1 MKGIPVRELA
11 GGQLQELM
19 DTLLYT
25 ALTPVVENT
34 DLFNPQLAY
43 VLSLLVTNKKR
54 RPCAADPEEAVHYL
68 VQALHAPRDQRMEF
82 IKKLRMERNFIYGF
96 LRNFLAE
103 YERSVVDSYTNML
116 KTVGTPKFDTHQTF
130 LDNMVEG
137 SGASSRTSLY
147 HTVIRVAYV
156 LPEFFAVFDAAVN
169 NFVGFCSKQAQAYV
183 AKNPNHHYDV
193 LDVTQ
198 NFVRAVI
205 VALNKYD
212 CSRGAQAGYVKW
224 WIMHAQTC
232 GSSEHEYGLAYTIP
246 QSQKKRLAVE
256 GASAGATNFSVS
268 LDQQQDEEGSSMHDR
283 LAGPSEDLEHEI
295 NRSRQVVRVAE
306 VAKRVDP
313 YGLSRL
319 QFDMD
324 EVFFP
329 EEIQLMRQHMESEKL

>member
-1 MKGIPVRELA
+1 MTAIPIRELA

-34 DLFNPQLAY
+34 DLFVPQLSY
-43 VLSLLVTNKKR
+43 VLSILVTNKKR
-54 RPCAADPEEAVHYL
+54 RPCAADTEEAVHYL

-82 IKKLRMERNFIYGF
+82 IKKLRMERNFVYGF
-96 LRNFLAE
+96 LRNFLAL
-103 YERSVVDSYTNML
+103 YERSVIDGYTQML
-116 KTVGTPKFDTHQTF
+116 SNVGNAKFDHHCQQ
-130 LDNMVEG
+130 LDNLVEG
-137 SGASSRTSLY
+137 SGASSRASLY
-147 HTVIRVAYV
+147 HTVVRVAYV
-156 LPEFFAVFDAAVN
+156 LPDFFSVFDAAVN
-169 NFVGFCSKQAQAYV
+169 NFVGFCSQQAHSYV
-183 AKNPNHHYDV
+183 AKNPNHQYDV

-198 NFVRAVI
+198 NFVRATI

-246 QSQKKRLAVE
+246 QSQKKRLAIE
-256 GASAGATNFSVS
+256 GASAGSTNFSVS
-268 LDQQQDEEGSSMHDR
+268 LDQQQDDEGSSMHDR
-283 LAGPSEDLEHEI
+283 LAGHSEDLEHEI
-295 NRSRQVVRVAE
+295 NRTRQVIRVAE

-313 YGLSRL
+313 YGLARL

-329 EEIQLMRQHMESEKL
+329 EELQQMRQHMESEKL

>member
-1 MKGIPVRELA
+1 MTAIPVRKLA

-34 DLFNPQLAY
+34 DLFDPQLSY

-54 RPCAADPEEAVHYL
+54 RPCAADPEEAIHYL
-68 VQALHAPRDQRMEF
+68 IQALHASRDQRMEF
-82 IKKLRMERNFIYGF
+82 IKKLRMERNFVYGF
-96 LRNFLAE
+96 LRNFLAT
-103 YERSVVDSYTNML
+103 YERSVVDGYTNML
-116 KTVGTPKFDTHQTF
+116 KSVGTARFDLYCNQ
-130 LDNMVEG
+130 LNNLVEG
-137 SGASSRTSLY
+137 SGATSRAALY
-147 HTVIRVAYV
+147 HTVVKVAYV
-156 LPEFFAVFDAAVN
+156 LPDFFSVFDAAVN
-169 NFVGFCSKQAQAYV
+169 NFVGFCSQQAQSYV
-183 AKNPNHHYDV
+183 AKNPNHNYDV
-193 LDVTQ
+193 ADVTQ
-198 NFVRAVI
+198 NFIRATI
-205 VALNKYD
+205 TALNKYD

-246 QSQKKRLAVE
+246 QSQRKRIAIE

-283 LAGPSEDLEHEI
+283 LAGHSEDLEHEI
-295 NRSRQVVRVAE
+295 NRSRQVIRVAE
-306 VAKRVDP
+306 IAKCVDP
-313 YGLSRL
+313 YGLARL

-329 EEIQLMRQHMESEKL
+329 HEIQLMRQHMESEKL